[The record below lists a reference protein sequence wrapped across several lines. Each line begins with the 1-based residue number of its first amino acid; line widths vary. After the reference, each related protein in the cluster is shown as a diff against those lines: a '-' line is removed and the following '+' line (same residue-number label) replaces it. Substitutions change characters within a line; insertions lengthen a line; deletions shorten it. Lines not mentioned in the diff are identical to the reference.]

1 MSNDFIFQCTLPD
14 QTAILSKHQMNECFN
29 LVTTTSCCRRMSCM
43 HFRRIHKIDVV
54 FFIGSCFSNYY
65 FHVCFK
71 IPGLPAKRSL
81 NVYDHEATL
90 HVRLWHISYTEG
102 PCRQSVRLHSP
113 RRASRCAQA
122 QRSVGAHNWRACV
135 SGSAITASTSST
147 DVLEVHQTQTGR
159 HIIVYQQTVLAS

>member
-71 IPGLPAKRSL
+71 IPGLPAKKSL

-90 HVRLWHISYTEG
+90 HVHLCKSQRPMPSFSFLTKNIQNEDLCTLIK
-102 PCRQSVRLHSP
+102 RQTTTFQIQKALPKKKRPNHNQN
-113 RRASRCAQA
+113 SRIFGF
-122 QRSVGAHNWRACV
+122 S
-135 SGSAITASTSST
+135 I
-147 DVLEVHQTQTGR
+147 
-159 HIIVYQQTVLAS
+159 